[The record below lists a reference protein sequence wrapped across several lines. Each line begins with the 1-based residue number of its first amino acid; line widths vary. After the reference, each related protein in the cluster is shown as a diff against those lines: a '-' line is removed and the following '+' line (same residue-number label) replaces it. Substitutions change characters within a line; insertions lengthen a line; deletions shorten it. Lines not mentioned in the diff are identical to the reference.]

1 MGSLASLTTRTA
13 CVSRAPPAEDIG
25 DDGWELVPHS
35 PDSPV
40 AMSPFTFATT
50 ATPTATATATAGSS
64 KQTTP
69 AAATPSGGRAA
80 AEPAGSAQKKAASPR
95 EQMED
100 LVVLQDLI
108 FNALSGADAA
118 AVDVDELNSLLTA
131 MELANSGALNASS
144 SSESSDDDDDDDDVI
159 NPGNIGDAGAG
170 NDDASNADEE
180 GDNEDDEDDDDG
192 AEGGGPEDDGDDP
205 GLQRR
210 GIDATVQCACCDDP
224 FPFGAMVQCTQ
235 GHLFCADCLAK

>member
-1 MGSLASLTTRTA
+1 M
-13 CVSRAPPAEDIG
+13 SRAPPAEDIG

-50 ATPTATATATAGSS
+50 ATPTATATATATAGSS

-144 SSESSDDDDDDDDVI
+144 SSESSDDDDDDDVI

-170 NDDASNADEE
+170 NDDASNSDEE
-180 GDNEDDEDDDDG
+180 GDNEDDDDG

-224 FPFGAMVQCTQ
+224 FPFAAMVQCTQ